1 MAGMQLTVEVK
12 GNGFNALRNLATDFR
27 VNLAKETAIATKN
40 TAKAHRREI
49 SKNVRQY
56 VAMTNKAVLRA
67 VTVEPGNRANTAS
80 SIHIAKF
87 ERPSLKEFKA
97 RQTKK
102 GVSYKIR
109 KGGKRKLVKSA
120 FIGQGSLNGHVYV
133 RVTKSRKPIVKLYG
147 VSVAAVFGQND
158 LIGLST
164 EQILARMEVEMQKR
178 IRSIIVR
185 AIRKQ
190 GRTEGLST
198 EQINARIKARFA

>member
-1 MAGMQLTVEVK
+1 MAGIQLTVEAK

-27 VNLAKETAIATKN
+27 VDLAKETAIATKN

-109 KGGKRKLVKSA
+109 KGGKRKLIRSA
-120 FIGQGSLNGHVYV
+120 FIGKESLNGHVYV
-133 RVTKSRKPIVKLYG
+133 RITKSRLPLRKLYG

-158 LIGLST
+158 LIALST
-164 EQILARMEVEMQKR
+164 AQILARLDVEMHKR
-178 IRSIIVR
+178 VRSIIVR
-185 AIRKQ
+185 TIRRQ

-198 EQINARIKARFA
+198 EQINARIKAKFR

>member
-27 VNLAKETAIATKN
+27 VNLAKETVIASRN

-49 SKNVRQY
+49 SKNVRQF
-56 VAMTNKAVLRA
+56 VTITNKGVLR
-67 VTVEPGNRANTAS
+67 TVKVVSGNRANTSS
-80 SIHIAKF
+80 SIHIEVT

-109 KGGKRKLVKSA
+109 EGGKRKLVKSA
-120 FIGQGSLNGHVYV
+120 FLGPGSLNGHVYV
-133 RVTKSRKPIVKLYG
+133 RTTKSRKPIRKLYG

-158 LIGLST
+158 LIVFSRK
-164 EQILARMEVEMQKR
+164 QILERMDKEMNKR
-178 IRSIIVR
+178 VRSIIVR
-185 AIRKQ
+185 TIRKQ

>member
-1 MAGMQLTVEVK
+1 MTGMQLTIEVR
-12 GNGFNALRNLATDFR
+12 GNGFNALRNLATDFK

-49 SKNVRQY
+49 SKNVRQF

-80 SIHIAKF
+80 RIHIEKT

-109 KGGKRKLVKSA
+109 KGGKRKLIQSA
-120 FIGQGSLNGHVYV
+120 FLGKGRLNGHVYIRRTKARLPV
-133 RVTKSRKPIVKLYG
+133 RKLYG

-164 EQILARMEVEMQKR
+164 EQILARMDVEMQKR
-178 IRSIIVR
+178 VRSIIVR
-185 AIRKQ
+185 TIRKQ

-198 EQINARIKARFA
+198 DQINARIKARFA

>member
-1 MAGMQLTVEVK
+1 MAGMQLTIEVK

-49 SKNVRQY
+49 SKNVRQF

-80 SIHIAKF
+80 KIHIEKT

-109 KGGKRKLVKSA
+109 KGGKRKLIRSA
-120 FIGQGSLNGHVYV
+120 FLGKGRLNGHVYI
-133 RVTKSRKPIVKLYG
+133 RRTKSRLPIGKRYG

-158 LIGLST
+158 LIVFSRQ
-164 EQILARMEVEMQKR
+164 QILDRMNIEMQKR
-178 IRSIIVR
+178 VRSIIVR
-185 AIRKQ
+185 TIRRQ

-198 EQINARIKARFA
+198 EQINARIKAKFR

>member
-1 MAGMQLTVEVK
+1 MTGMQLTIEVR
-12 GNGFNALRNLATDFR
+12 GNGFNALRNLATDFK

-49 SKNVRQY
+49 SKNVRQF

-80 SIHIAKF
+80 RIHIEKT

-109 KGGKRKLVKSA
+109 KGGKRKLIQSA
-120 FIGQGSLNGHVYV
+120 FLGKGRLNGHVYI
-133 RVTKSRKPIVKLYG
+133 RRTKSRLPVRKLYG

-164 EQILARMEVEMQKR
+164 EQILARMDVEMQKR
-178 IRSIIVR
+178 VRSIIVR
-185 AIRKQ
+185 TIRKQ

-198 EQINARIKARFA
+198 DQINARIKARFA